1 MPHGGEKNKKFFKY
15 SKINKGS
22 FPINKCNVLHHL
34 FKELKDKDPIG
45 KPGNQSRKKRMTTIN
60 SQSVNKSKIRL
71 GCKYLSLT
79 SNGKKRLRRISK

>member
-1 MPHGGEKNKKFFKY
+1 MPHGVVKKIKKFFKY

-45 KPGNQSRKKRMTTIN
+45 KTRKSIQKKRMTTIN

-71 GCKYLSLT
+71 GW
-79 SNGKKRLRRISK
+79 